1 MPTLFNYSPESVNCL
16 IGGFIQIT
24 GFVDGTFISVD
35 KDEMPYSSIRMPD
48 GTIAR
53 KNNNSQTYT
62 ITITLHNGADTN
74 NLLTKMW
81 QLDEATKGRGK
92 FPLLI
97 KDQSGSD
104 LLFSTESW
112 IEGIPS
118 MTKSN
123 AIDSRVW
130 VIKSAYAVINI
141 GGNESASGLLQDIA
155 NIAASAL
162 PGLGLF

>member
-1 MPTLFNYSPESVNCL
+1 MPTIFNYCPESVNCL
-16 IGGFIQIT
+16 IAGIIPVT

-48 GTIAR
+48 GTVAR
-53 KNNNSQTYT
+53 KKNNSQTYT
-62 ITITLHNGADTN
+62 ITITLHNGAETN

-81 QLDEATKGRGK
+81 QIDELTDRGK

-141 GGNESASGLLQDIA
+141 GGNEEQSDLINDIV

>member
-1 MPTLFNYSPESVNCL
+1 MATIASYCPDIVDVLVA
-16 IGGFIQIT
+16 GFIKVD
-24 GFVDGTFISVD
+24 GFVDGTFVQID

-48 GTIAR
+48 GTVSR
-53 KNNNSQTYT
+53 KYNNSQTYT
-62 ITITLHNGADTN
+62 ITITIHSAAEAN
-74 NLLTKMW
+74 NLFTKLWQIDELTQK
-81 QLDEATKGRGK
+81 GK
-92 FPLLI
+92 FPLMV

-118 MTKSN
+118 LTKSN

-141 GGNESASGLLQDIA
+141 GGNEEQSDLVNDIV

>member
-1 MPTLFNYSPESVNCL
+1 MATLFSYCPESVQCL
-16 IGGFIQIT
+16 IAGFIPIT

-35 KDEMPYSSIRMPD
+35 KDEMPYSSVRMPD
-48 GTIAR
+48 GTVAR
-53 KNNNSQTYT
+53 KYNNSQTYT
-62 ITITLHNGADTN
+62 ITITLHNGAETN

-81 QLDEATKGRGK
+81 QVDEIDQSGK
-92 FPLLI
+92 FSLLI

-118 MTKSN
+118 LTKSN

-141 GGNESASGLLQDIA
+141 GGNEGVSSLLNDIT
-155 NIAASAL
+155 NIAVSAL

>member
-1 MPTLFNYSPESVNCL
+1 MPTIFNYCPESVNCL
-16 IGGFIQIT
+16 IGGIIPVE

-48 GTIAR
+48 GTVAR
-53 KNNNSQTYT
+53 KKNTSQTYT
-62 ITITLHNGADTN
+62 ITITLHNGAETN

-81 QLDEATKGRGK
+81 QIDELTDRGK

-118 MTKSN
+118 LTKSN
-123 AIDSRVW
+123 AVDSRVW

-141 GGNESASGLLQDIA
+141 GGNEEQSDLINDIV

>member
-1 MPTLFNYSPESVNCL
+1 MTNLFSYIPESVNCL
-16 IGGFIQIT
+16 IGGIIPVE

-48 GTIAR
+48 GTVAR
-53 KNNNSQTYT
+53 KKNTSQTYT
-62 ITITLHNGADTN
+62 ITITLHNGAETN

-81 QLDEATKGRGK
+81 QIDELTDRGK

-141 GGNESASGLLQDIA
+141 GGNEEESSLLQDIT
-155 NIAASAL
+155 NIASSAL

>member
-1 MPTLFNYSPESVNCL
+1 MTTLFSYCPESVQCL
-16 IGGFIQIT
+16 IAGFIPIT

-35 KDEMPYSSIRMPD
+35 KDRMPYTSVEMPD
-48 GTIAR
+48 GTVAR
-53 KNNNSQTYT
+53 KYNNSQTYT
-62 ITITLHNGADTN
+62 ITITLHNGAETN

-81 QLDEATKGRGK
+81 QVDEITQRGK

-118 MTKSN
+118 LTKSN

-141 GGNESASGLLQDIA
+141 GGNEEVSSLLNDIT
-155 NIAASAL
+155 NIAVSAL
-162 PGLGLF
+162 PGLRLF

>member
-1 MPTLFNYSPESVNCL
+1 MTTLFNYCPESVNCL
-16 IGGFIQIT
+16 IAGFIPIE

-35 KDEMPYSSIRMPD
+35 KDEMPYSSVRLPD

-53 KNNNSQTYT
+53 KYNNSQTYT
-62 ITITLHNGADTN
+62 ITITLHNGAETN

-81 QLDEATKGRGK
+81 QVDEITQRGK

-112 IEGIPS
+112 IEGIPRL
-118 MTKSN
+118 TKSN

-130 VIKSAYAVINI
+130 VIKSAFATINV
-141 GGNESASGLLQDIA
+141 GGNEEASNLLQDIT
-155 NIAASAL
+155 NIAVSAL
-162 PGLGLF
+162 PSLSLF

>member
-1 MPTLFNYSPESVNCL
+1 MATIASYCPDIVDVLVA
-16 IGGFIQIT
+16 GFIKVD
-24 GFVDGTFISVD
+24 GFVDGTFVQID

-48 GTIAR
+48 GTVAR
-53 KNNNSQTYT
+53 KYNNSQTYT
-62 ITITLHNGADTN
+62 ITITLHSAADAN
-74 NLLTKMW
+74 NLFTKLWQIDELTQK
-81 QLDEATKGRGK
+81 GK
-92 FPLLI
+92 FPILV

-118 MTKSN
+118 LTKSN

-130 VIKSAYAVINI
+130 VIKSAYAVINV
-141 GGNESASGLLQDIA
+141 GGNEEESSLLQDIT

>member
-1 MPTLFNYSPESVNCL
+1 MPTIFNYCPESVNCL
-16 IGGFIQIT
+16 IGGIIPVE

-48 GTIAR
+48 GTVAR
-53 KNNNSQTYT
+53 KKNTSQTYT
-62 ITITLHNGADTN
+62 ITITLHNGAETN

-81 QLDEATKGRGK
+81 QIDELTDRGK

-141 GGNESASGLLQDIA
+141 GGNESPSDLINDIV

>member
-1 MPTLFNYSPESVNCL
+1 MATLFNYCPESVQCL
-16 IGGFIQIT
+16 IAGFIPIT
-24 GFVDGTFISVD
+24 GFVAGTFISID
-35 KDEMPYSSIRMPD
+35 KDEMPYSSVRMPD
-48 GTIAR
+48 GTVAR
-53 KNNNSQTYT
+53 KYNNSQTYT
-62 ITITLHNGADTN
+62 ITITLHSGAETN

-81 QLDEATKGRGK
+81 QVDEITQRGK

-118 MTKSN
+118 LTKSN

-130 VIKSAYAVINI
+130 VIKSAFATINV
-141 GGNESASGLLQDIA
+141 GGNEEVSSLLNDITK
-155 NIAASAL
+155 IAVSVL

>member
-1 MPTLFNYSPESVNCL
+1 MPTLFSYIPESVNCL
-16 IGGFIQIT
+16 IGGIIPVE

-35 KDEMPYSSIRMPD
+35 KDEMPYSSVRMPD
-48 GTIAR
+48 GTVAR
-53 KNNNSQTYT
+53 KKNTSQTYT
-62 ITITLHNGADTN
+62 ITITLHNGAETN

-81 QLDEATKGRGK
+81 QIDELTDSGK

-141 GGNESASGLLQDIA
+141 GGNESPSDLINDIT

>member
-1 MPTLFNYSPESVNCL
+1 MPTLFSYIPESVNCL
-16 IGGFIQIT
+16 IGGFIPIT

-48 GTIAR
+48 GTVAR
-53 KNNNSQTYT
+53 KYNNSQTYT
-62 ITITLHNGADTN
+62 ITLTLHNGAETN

-81 QLDEATKGRGK
+81 QLDELTQRGK

-118 MTKSN
+118 LTKSN

-141 GGNESASGLLQDIA
+141 GGNEEESSLLQDIT

>member
-1 MPTLFNYSPESVNCL
+1 MPTIFNYCPESVNCL
-16 IGGFIQIT
+16 IGGIIPVE

-48 GTIAR
+48 GTVAR
-53 KNNNSQTYT
+53 KKNTSQTYT
-62 ITITLHNGADTN
+62 ITITLHNGAETN

-81 QLDEATKGRGK
+81 QIDELTDRGK

-141 GGNESASGLLQDIA
+141 GGNEEESSLLQDIT

>member
-1 MPTLFNYSPESVNCL
+1 MPTIFNYCPESVNCL
-16 IGGFIQIT
+16 IAGFIPVT

-35 KDEMPYSSIRMPD
+35 KDEMPYASIRMPD
-48 GTIAR
+48 GTVAR
-53 KNNNSQTYT
+53 KKNNCQTYT
-62 ITITLHNGADTN
+62 ITITLHNGAETN

-81 QLDEATKGRGK
+81 QLDELTDRGK

-123 AIDSRVW
+123 AVDSRVW

-141 GGNESASGLLQDIA
+141 GGNEEESSLLQDIT

>member
-1 MPTLFNYSPESVNCL
+1 MPTLFSYIPESVNCL
-16 IGGFIQIT
+16 IGGIIPVE

-35 KDEMPYSSIRMPD
+35 KDEMPYSSVRMPD
-48 GTIAR
+48 GTVAR
-53 KNNNSQTYT
+53 KKNNSQTYT
-62 ITITLHNGADTN
+62 ITITLHNGAETN

-81 QLDEATKGRGK
+81 QLDELTDRGK

-141 GGNESASGLLQDIA
+141 GGNEEESSLLQDIT

>member
-1 MPTLFNYSPESVNCL
+1 MPTIFNYCPESVNCL
-16 IGGFIQIT
+16 IAGFIPIE

-48 GTIAR
+48 GTVAR
-53 KNNNSQTYT
+53 KYNNSQTYT
-62 ITITLHNGADTN
+62 ITLTLHNGAETN

-81 QLDEATKGRGK
+81 QLDELTQRGK

-141 GGNESASGLLQDIA
+141 GGNEEESSLLQDIV

>member
-1 MPTLFNYSPESVNCL
+1 MTNLFSYIPESVNCL
-16 IGGFIQIT
+16 IGGIIPVE

-48 GTIAR
+48 GTVAR
-53 KNNNSQTYT
+53 KKNTSQTYT
-62 ITITLHNGADTN
+62 ITITLHNGAETN

-81 QLDEATKGRGK
+81 QIDELTDRGK

-141 GGNESASGLLQDIA
+141 GGNEEESSLLQDIT

>member
-1 MPTLFNYSPESVNCL
+1 MPTLFSYIPESVNCL
-16 IGGFIQIT
+16 IGGIIPVE

-53 KNNNSQTYT
+53 KKNNSQTYT
-62 ITITLHNGADTN
+62 ITITLHNGAETN

-81 QLDEATKGRGK
+81 QIDELTDRGK

-130 VIKSAYAVINI
+130 VIKSAYALINV
-141 GGNESASGLLQDIA
+141 GGNEEESSLLQDIT

>member
-1 MPTLFNYSPESVNCL
+1 MPTLFSYIPESVNCL
-16 IGGFIQIT
+16 IGGIIPVE

-48 GTIAR
+48 GTVAR
-53 KNNNSQTYT
+53 KKNTSQTYT
-62 ITITLHNGADTN
+62 ITITLHNGAETN

-81 QLDEATKGRGK
+81 QIDELTDRGK

-141 GGNESASGLLQDIA
+141 GGNEEESSLLQDIT
-155 NIAASAL
+155 NIASSAL

>member
-1 MPTLFNYSPESVNCL
+1 MAEIASYCPDIVTAL
-16 IGGFIQIT
+16 IAGFIKVD
-24 GFVDGTFISVD
+24 GFVEGTFISVD

-48 GTIAR
+48 GTVAR
-53 KNNNSQTYT
+53 KRNNSQTYT
-62 ITITLHNGADTN
+62 ITITLHSGSDTN

-81 QLDEATKGRGK
+81 QLDELTQKGK

>member
-1 MPTLFNYSPESVNCL
+1 MPTIFNYCPESVNCL
-16 IGGFIQIT
+16 IGGIIPVE

-48 GTIAR
+48 GTVAR
-53 KNNNSQTYT
+53 KKNNSQTYT
-62 ITITLHNGADTN
+62 ITITLHNGAETN

-81 QLDEATKGRGK
+81 QIDELTDRGK

-141 GGNESASGLLQDIA
+141 GGNEEESSLLQDIT

>member
-1 MPTLFNYSPESVNCL
+1 MTTLFNYVPESVQCL
-16 IGGFIQIT
+16 IAGFIPIE

-35 KDEMPYSSIRMPD
+35 KDEMPYSSVRMPD
-48 GTIAR
+48 GTVAR
-53 KNNNSQTYT
+53 KYNNSQTYT
-62 ITITLHNGADTN
+62 ITITLHNGAETN
-74 NLLTKMW
+74 NLLTKLW
-81 QLDEATKGRGK
+81 QVDEITQRGK

-118 MTKSN
+118 LTKSN

-141 GGNESASGLLQDIA
+141 GGNESQSDLIQDII

>member
-1 MPTLFNYSPESVNCL
+1 MPTIFNYCPESVNCL
-16 IGGFIQIT
+16 IAGIIPVT

-48 GTIAR
+48 GTVAR
-53 KNNNSQTYT
+53 KYNNSQTYT
-62 ITITLHNGADTN
+62 ITLTLHNGAETN

-81 QLDEATKGRGK
+81 QLDELTQRGK

-118 MTKSN
+118 LTKSN

-141 GGNESASGLLQDIA
+141 GGNESESALLQDIV

>member
-1 MPTLFNYSPESVNCL
+1 MPTIFNYCPESVNCL
-16 IGGFIQIT
+16 IAGIIPVT

-48 GTIAR
+48 GTVAR
-53 KNNNSQTYT
+53 KYNNSQTYT
-62 ITITLHNGADTN
+62 ITLTLHNGAETN

-81 QLDEATKGRGK
+81 QLDELTQRGK

-118 MTKSN
+118 LTKSN

-141 GGNESASGLLQDIA
+141 GGNESESALLQDIT

>member
-1 MPTLFNYSPESVNCL
+1 MATIASYCPDIVDVLVA
-16 IGGFIQIT
+16 GFIKVD
-24 GFVDGTFISVD
+24 GFVDGTFVQID

-48 GTIAR
+48 GTVAR
-53 KNNNSQTYT
+53 KYNNSQTYT
-62 ITITLHNGADTN
+62 LTITLHSAAEAN
-74 NLLTKMW
+74 NLFTKLW
-81 QLDEATKGRGK
+81 QLDELTQMGK

-118 MTKSN
+118 LTKSN

-130 VIKSAYAVINI
+130 VIKSAYAVINV
-141 GGNESASGLLQDIA
+141 GGNEEESSLLQDIT

>member
-1 MPTLFNYSPESVNCL
+1 MPTLFSYIPESVNCL
-16 IGGFIQIT
+16 IGGIIPVE

-48 GTIAR
+48 GTVAR
-53 KNNNSQTYT
+53 KKNTSQTYT
-62 ITITLHNGADTN
+62 ITITLHNGAETN

-81 QLDEATKGRGK
+81 QIDELTDRGK

-118 MTKSN
+118 LTKSN

-130 VIKSAYAVINI
+130 VIKSAYALINV
-141 GGNESASGLLQDIA
+141 GGNEEESSLLQDIT

>member
-1 MPTLFNYSPESVNCL
+1 MANLFSYIPESVNCL
-16 IGGFIQIT
+16 IAGFIPIE
-24 GFVDGTFISVD
+24 GFVDGTFISID
-35 KDEMPYSSIRMPD
+35 KDEMPYSSVRMPD

-53 KNNNSQTYT
+53 KYNNSQTYT
-62 ITITLHNGADTN
+62 ITITLHNGAETN
-74 NLLTKMW
+74 NLLTKLW
-81 QLDEATKGRGK
+81 QVDEITQRGK

-118 MTKSN
+118 LTKSN
-123 AIDSRVW
+123 SIDSRVW

-141 GGNESASGLLQDIA
+141 GGNEEVSSLLQDIT
-155 NIAASAL
+155 NIAVSAL
-162 PGLGLF
+162 PGLRLF

>member
-1 MPTLFNYSPESVNCL
+1 MPTLFNYIPEAVNCL
-16 IGGFIQIT
+16 IAGFIPIE

-35 KDEMPYSSIRMPD
+35 KDEMPFTSVRMPD

-53 KNNNSQTYT
+53 KYTNSQTYT
-62 ITITLHNGADTN
+62 ITITLHNGSETN

-81 QLDEATKGRGK
+81 QVDELTQMGK

-112 IEGIPS
+112 IGGIPS
-118 MTKSN
+118 LTKSN
-123 AIDSRVW
+123 GIDSRVW

-141 GGNESASGLLQDIA
+141 GGNESPSGLINDIV
-155 NIAASAL
+155 NIATSAL

>member
-1 MPTLFNYSPESVNCL
+1 MTTLFNYCPESVQCL
-16 IGGFIQIT
+16 IAGFIPIT

-35 KDEMPYSSIRMPD
+35 KDEMPYSSVRMPD

-53 KNNNSQTYT
+53 KYNNSQTYT
-62 ITITLHNGADTN
+62 ITITLHNGAETN

-81 QLDEATKGRGK
+81 QVDELTQIGK
-92 FPLLI
+92 FSLLI

-118 MTKSN
+118 LTKSN

-130 VIKSAYAVINI
+130 VIKSAFATINV
-141 GGNESASGLLQDIA
+141 GGNEEVSSLLNDIT
-155 NIAASAL
+155 NIAVSAL

>member
-1 MPTLFNYSPESVNCL
+1 MPTLFSYIPESVNCL
-16 IGGFIQIT
+16 IGGIIPVE

-48 GTIAR
+48 GTVAR
-53 KNNNSQTYT
+53 KKNTSQTYT
-62 ITITLHNGADTN
+62 ITITLHNGAETN

-81 QLDEATKGRGK
+81 QIDELTDRGK

-141 GGNESASGLLQDIA
+141 GGNEEQSDLINDIV

>member
-1 MPTLFNYSPESVNCL
+1 MPTLFNYSPEAVNCL
-16 IGGFIQIT
+16 IAGFIPIE
-24 GFVDGTFISVD
+24 GYVDGTFISVD
-35 KDEMPYSSIRMPD
+35 KDEMPYSSVRLPD

-53 KNNNSQTYT
+53 KYNNSQTYT
-62 ITITLHNGADTN
+62 ITITLHNGSETN
-74 NLLTKMW
+74 NLLTKLW
-81 QLDEATKGRGK
+81 QVDEITQRGK

-118 MTKSN
+118 LTKSN

-130 VIKSAYAVINI
+130 TIKSAYAVINI
-141 GGNESASGLLQDIA
+141 GGNEEASSLLQDIT
-155 NIAASAL
+155 NIAVSAL

>member
-1 MPTLFNYSPESVNCL
+1 MTTLFNYVPESVQC
-16 IGGFIQIT
+16 IIAGFIPIE

-35 KDEMPYSSIRMPD
+35 KDEMPYSSVRMPD
-48 GTIAR
+48 GTVAR
-53 KNNNSQTYT
+53 KYNNSQTYT
-62 ITITLHNGADTN
+62 ITVTLHNGADTN
-74 NLLTKMW
+74 NLLTKLW
-81 QLDEATKGRGK
+81 QVDEITQRGK

-118 MTKSN
+118 LTKSN

-141 GGNESASGLLQDIA
+141 GGNEEVSSLLNDIT
-155 NIAASAL
+155 NIAVSAL

>member
-1 MPTLFNYSPESVNCL
+1 MPTLFSYIPESVNCL
-16 IGGFIQIT
+16 IGGIIPVE

-48 GTIAR
+48 GTVAR
-53 KNNNSQTYT
+53 KYNNSLTYT
-62 ITITLHNGADTN
+62 ITITLHNGAETN

-81 QLDEATKGRGK
+81 QLDELTDRGK

-141 GGNESASGLLQDIA
+141 GGNEEESSLLQDIT

>member
-1 MPTLFNYSPESVNCL
+1 MPTIFNYCPESVNCL
-16 IGGFIQIT
+16 IAGFIPIE

-35 KDEMPYSSIRMPD
+35 KDEMPYSSVRMPD

-53 KNNNSQTYT
+53 KYNNSQTYT
-62 ITITLHNGADTN
+62 ITITLHNGAETN

-81 QLDEATKGRGK
+81 QVDEITQRGK

-118 MTKSN
+118 LTKSN

-130 VIKSAYAVINI
+130 VIKSAFATINV
-141 GGNESASGLLQDIA
+141 GGNEEASNLLQDIT
-155 NIAASAL
+155 NIAVSAL
-162 PGLGLF
+162 PSLSLF